1 MTELLLL
8 LLLHGWFLHL
18 LLLFP
23 SEVGYRK
30 NPEAI
35 RGALASTKNRTK
47 VEYGMKLAGKHVY
60 SFSSSSFDPPT
71 PLISLSEEKQHNL
84 HKINLSKSVD
94 T

>member
-1 MTELLLL
+1 MPELLLLL

-47 VEYGMKLAGKHVY
+47 VEFQIKIGGKTYVLIFEAAQLAQ
-60 SFSSSSFDPPT
+60 D
-71 PLISLSEEKQHNL
+71 
-84 HKINLSKSVD
+84 
-94 T
+94 